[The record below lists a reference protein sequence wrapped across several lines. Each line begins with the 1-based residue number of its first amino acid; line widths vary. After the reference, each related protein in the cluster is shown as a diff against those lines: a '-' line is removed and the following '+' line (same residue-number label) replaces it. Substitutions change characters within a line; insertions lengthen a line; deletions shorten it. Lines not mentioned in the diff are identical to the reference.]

1 MIKYNRNIKK
11 NVGNKASL
19 YRLNLYGQGQ
29 VKLKMA
35 DLNYL
40 MKVMM
45 PIADGV
51 LAERHFIDFSNFG
64 AWSAKF
70 KNLIK
75 YTELTSGFNSD
86 IYSNFNSL
94 KKLER
99 EINSLG
105 FEVLYTDASPKLNS
119 IGMEVYPKNS
129 MLISSIRKNDKQRS
143 FFQDLE
149 HFCQHARGQ
158 GRVSFR
164 LGYLLNDRKWNWPN
178 TGEGSAYS
186 IVDFLRQELTSDS
199 QSVFNWSGDHQC
211 SAINVVAASRRKAS
225 YGDEQTKQEL
235 AELLFNLGLALA
247 LWPASAFKRKNL
259 GLFDRLSI
267 TKVNYASI
275 PDILSSNHFV
285 MSQDKNILVTHVIEK
300 RGDSFKKIDN
310 SQRAVAIL
318 DKACVDE
325 SKEFRKKMD
334 NRF

>member
-70 KNLIK
+70 KNLIMH
-75 YTELTSGFNSD
+75 TEITSGFNSD

-105 FEVLYTDASPKLNS
+105 FEALYTNTSPKLNS

-129 MLISSIRKNDKQRS
+129 MLISEIRKDEKLRS
-143 FFQDLE
+143 FFQELE
-149 HFCQHARGQ
+149 QLCLRNQ
-158 GRVSFR
+158 GRGRVRFQ
-164 LGYLLNDRKWNWPN
+164 LGYLLNDHKWNWPGN
-178 TGEGSAYS
+178 VKDRAHS
-186 IVDFLRQELTSDS
+186 IVDCLRQELDRECSDE
-199 QSVFNWSGDHQC
+199 FNWFEDYQC
-211 SAINVVAASRRKAS
+211 SAVNVVAASRKRAS
-225 YGDEQTKQEL
+225 FGDEQTKQEL
-235 AELLFNLGLALA
+235 AELLFSLDLALA
-247 LWPASAFKRKNL
+247 LYPASAFVKKNV
-259 GLFDRLSI
+259 GLFDRLVMA
-267 TKVNYASI
+267 KVNYTSI
-275 PDILSSNHFV
+275 PDILSSNAFV
-285 MSQDKNILVTHVIEK
+285 MSGDKNILVTHVLEK
-300 RGDSFKKIDN
+300 SGDRFKKIDN
-310 SQRAVAIL
+310 AQRAVAIL
-318 DKACVDE
+318 DRACVDQRN
-325 SKEFRKKMD
+325 EFNKKM
-334 NRF
+334 NRL